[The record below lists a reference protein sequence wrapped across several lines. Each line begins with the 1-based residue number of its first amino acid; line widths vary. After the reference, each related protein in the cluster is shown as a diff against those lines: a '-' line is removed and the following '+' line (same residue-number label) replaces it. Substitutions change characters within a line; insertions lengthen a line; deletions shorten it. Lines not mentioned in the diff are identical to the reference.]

1 MGPSNLLAITDTQK
15 IHKNKNTFY
24 IQNVQKTVGDIYFT
38 FQGNIEAFGVW
49 SITFPPFR
57 ATGTLGCGLSTLVGS
72 SGRYLGVVLV
82 RFTLAR
88 PEHAVANAAITD
100 KYDCRQEHDGTDSAW
115 LPFQE
120 EPDQV

>member
-1 MGPSNLLAITDTQK
+1 MYKKLLE
-15 IHKNKNTFY
+15 TFTSHF
-24 IQNVQKTVGDIYFT
+24 KATSRPL
-38 FQGNIEAFGVW
+38 EFGA
-49 SITFPPFR
+49 SLFPPFR